1 MLEIVFLVNIQT
13 DAIMNN
19 YYTETISVVLY
30 AVVFHHC
37 TESVPIPSRP
47 ELRDRLRHP
56 CYSEEAI
63 EYDIDDQSEEEISLS
78 RQERNDIL
86 RMEVYETERVADMF
100 ILMTVRDA
108 CSNLRFNRTFYRAK
122 LVRSRQRIYSCRGY
136 QAIIRFNLTLFDSTK
151 SQNNTT
157 VFL

>member
-1 MLEIVFLVNIQT
+1 M
-13 DAIMNN
+13 
-19 YYTETISVVLY
+19 LY

-47 ELRDRLRHP
+47 ELSDRLRHP

-63 EYDIDDQSEEEISLS
+63 KYDIDDQSEEEISLS

-86 RMEVYETERVADMF
+86 RMEVYEAERVADMF

-122 LVRSRQRIYSCRGY
+122 LVRSRQVS
-136 QAIIRFNLTLFDSTK
+136 L
-151 SQNNTT
+151 
-157 VFL
+157 